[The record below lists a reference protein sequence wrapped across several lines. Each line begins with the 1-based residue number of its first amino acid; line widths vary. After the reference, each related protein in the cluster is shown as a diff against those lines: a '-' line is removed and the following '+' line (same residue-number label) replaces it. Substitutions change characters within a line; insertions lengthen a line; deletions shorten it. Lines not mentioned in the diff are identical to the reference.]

1 MRSINFYVIFFQIC
15 VNMMKNTEVPHSLEN
30 MVVSFKIEVIH
41 QRTKIFVKKC
51 SISSKNLLEFSL
63 TRIQLN

>member
-1 MRSINFYVIFFQIC
+1 MRSINFYVIFC
-15 VNMMKNTEVPHSLEN
+15 VMMKNAEVLHSLEN
-30 MVVSFKIEVIH
+30 MVVSFKIEVIR
-41 QRTKIFVKKC
+41 QRTKTFVKKC